1 MTNSS
6 RALRQAVRLALAT
19 AAASAAPLAL
29 AQTAPAEQAAPA
41 VQEVVVTGSR
51 LLQQPNDISV
61 SPITS
66 VSQEDIQKTGLVRVE
81 DVLGM
86 LPQIGAEQNSGTSIS
101 ASGTA
106 TISLRN
112 LGSQRTLVLI
122 NNRRM
127 GPGGAG
133 GFTGNANAPDIN
145 QIPAGLI
152 ERVDILTGGASAVYG
167 ADAVAGVVNFVMN
180 THFQGVKISGSYG
193 WNNHSN
199 NNQTYLGYLDAA
211 GIDRPP
217 STVNTGQNRNI
228 DFLAGANFADGKGNA
243 TVYAGFLH
251 SSPAVG
257 YQFDHAACTLN
268 GDATPQANIH
278 CGGSGTSA
286 HGQWLMFG
294 KPSAAGAS
302 TTIADTTIAQP
313 GGGMVPYVDARD
325 AYNYG
330 ALSYFQR
337 GADRY
342 TAGAFFHYD
351 INPHATVYTE
361 TMWSRNSSTA
371 QYGPSG
377 SFFQTVQLGC
387 PGTPT
392 STAANT
398 NPFIA
403 ATPGAAAAL
412 CAPGIIAQNQF
423 ANPALAGTNLISLY
437 LARRSVESGG
447 RQDNYFADSIRQ
459 VIGTKGEINDAWS
472 YDVYGQF
479 SISTLDD
486 HQGNFLSTAQI
497 TNALQVVGATPAT
510 ATCTVGPPC
519 VPWNVWQPLAA
530 NAVTKDQLDYMTIPG
545 IFNTTTTEYVA
556 DGLLTGDLGKYGIT
570 LPTAKDGLTLA
581 VGSQYRSE
589 SFVYSPDIV
598 FQQGL
603 AAGGAPSNPINGYF
617 HLWEGYT
624 EMRLPLID
632 DKPGAYRLSL
642 DAGYRYSSYTL
653 GFNTNTYK
661 VGLEWAPL
669 QDLRFRGG
677 YNRAVRVPNIDELYF
692 PAAVGA
698 GGTSDPC
705 WSPAPV
711 LTEAQCAL
719 TGVSAARYGHLAVN
733 SAAQINNKFYGN
745 PNLTPEKADTYTLG
759 VVFQP
764 SFIPNLVM
772 SLDAYNIKINN
783 TITSLSPTAIVY
795 NCALGFD
802 PSACGRITRSPG
814 NESLWLNTTGFVD
827 NSEENVGYNKT
838 NGMDVS
844 GHYNVAV
851 GGAGKLGFNL
861 VGTYVH
867 EFILQTSPGG
877 GAYDCVGHFGV
888 NCFAPLPKWRHTF
901 TADWGTPWAGLDIM
915 VRWRYIGSTT
925 TDRSSSAPL
934 LSSAYYLPT
943 ATIPAYNY
951 IDLGGSIP
959 IGDHLEV
966 RAGVNNI
973 ADKNP
978 PLILNGALTDCPN
991 TTCNNNTWVGTYD
1004 TLGRYI
1010 YFNLTA
1016 QF

>member
-1 MTNSS
+1 
-6 RALRQAVRLALAT
+6 
-19 AAASAAPLAL
+19 
-29 AQTAPAEQAAPA
+29 
-41 VQEVVVTGSR
+41 
-51 LLQQPNDISV
+51 
-61 SPITS
+61 
-66 VSQEDIQKTGLVRVE
+66 
-81 DVLGM
+81 
-86 LPQIGAEQNSGTSIS
+86 
-101 ASGTA
+101 
-106 TISLRN
+106 
-112 LGSQRTLVLI
+112 
-122 NNRRM
+122 
-127 GPGGAG
+127 
-133 GFTGNANAPDIN
+133 
-145 QIPAGLI
+145 
-152 ERVDILTGGASAVYG
+152 
-167 ADAVAGVVNFVMN
+167 MN
-180 THFQGVKISGSYG
+180 THYQGVKINAGYG

-211 GIDRPP
+211 GIAHPP
-217 STVNTGQNRNI
+217 DTVNTGQNRNI
-228 DFLAGANFADGKGNA
+228 DFIAGSNFADGKGNA
-243 TVYAGFLH
+243 TVYATFLH

-268 GDATPQANIH
+268 GGSTPNKPIH

-286 HGQWLMFG
+286 HGQWLMLG
-294 KPSAAGAS
+294 QTKAGPPPV
-302 TTIADTTIAQP
+302 TTTVVDTTIAQP
-313 GGGMVPYVDARD
+313 GGGMVPYNDTRD

-330 ALSYFQR
+330 GLSYFQR
-337 GADRY
+337 GADRW

-351 INPHATVYTE
+351 LNQHATVYTE
-361 TMWSRNSSTA
+361 TMWSKNTSTA

-377 SFFQTVQLGC
+377 SFFNTVQLGC
-387 PGTPT
+387 PGLPGSTPG
-392 STAANT
+392 NT

-412 CAPGIIAQNQF
+412 CSPAVVAQNQLAF
-423 ANPALAGTNLISLY
+423 PALAGTNQIQLY

-447 RQDNYFADSIRQ
+447 RQDNYSADSLRQ

-472 YDVYGQF
+472 YDVYGQVSF
-479 SISTLDD
+479 SSLAD
-486 HQGNFLSTAQI
+486 HQGNFLSNTNI
-497 TNALQVVGATPAT
+497 NNALQVVTGPGGQPV
-510 ATCTVGPPC
+510 CTVGPPC
-519 VPWNVWQPLAA
+519 VPWNVWAPLSA
-530 NAVTKDQLDYMTIPG
+530 NAVTPDQLNYLEIPG
-545 IFNTTTTEYVA
+545 IFDTSTTEYIA
-556 DGLLTGDLGKYGIT
+556 DGLITGDLGKYGIT
-570 LPTAKDGLTLA
+570 LPTAKDGLTVA
-581 VGSQYRSE
+581 VGTQYRSE
-589 SFVYSPDIV
+589 EFVYQPDIV

-603 AAGGAPSNPINGYF
+603 AAGGAPSLPINGYF

-624 EMRLPLID
+624 EMRLPIAD
-632 DKPGAYRLSL
+632 DKPLAYRLSL

-661 VGLEWAPL
+661 VGLEWAPI

-677 YNRAVRVPNIDELYF
+677 YNRAVRVPNIDELF
-692 PAAVGA
+692 APVAVGA

-705 WSPAPV
+705 WGPAPV
-711 LTEAQCAL
+711 LTQAECAL
-719 TGVSAARYGHLAVN
+719 TGVSSARYGHLAVN

-745 PNLTPEKADTYTLG
+745 ASLTPEKADTYTLG
-759 VVFQP
+759 LVFQP

-772 SLDAYNIKINN
+772 SLDAYKIKIDN

-802 PSACGRITRSPG
+802 PTACGRITRSPG
-814 NESLWLNTTGFVD
+814 SQSLWLNTTGFVD
-827 NSEENVGYNKT
+827 NSEENVGQNKT
-838 NGMDVS
+838 SGADVS
-844 GHYNVAV
+844 GHYNLAM

-901 TADWGTPWAGLDIM
+901 TLDWGTPWWGFDLLL
-915 VRWRYIGSTT
+915 RWRYLGSTT
-925 TDRSSSAPL
+925 TDRSSSEPL
-934 LSSAYYLPT
+934 LKSAYYPST

-959 IGDHLEV
+959 VGDHVEL

-1010 YFNLTA
+1010 YFNVTA

>member
-1 MTNSS
+1 
-6 RALRQAVRLALAT
+6 
-19 AAASAAPLAL
+19 
-29 AQTAPAEQAAPA
+29 

-51 LLQQPNDISV
+51 LLQQPNDISI

-66 VSQEDIQKTGLVRVE
+66 VSQEDIQKTGLVRTE
-81 DVLGM
+81 DILGM

-106 TISLRN
+106 TVSLRN
-112 LGSQRTLVLI
+112 LGSQRTLVLV
-122 NNRRM
+122 NNRRLN
-127 GPGGAG
+127 PGGAG
-133 GFTGNANAPDIN
+133 GFTGNANAADIN
-145 QIPAGLI
+145 QIPAGLV

-180 THFQGVKISGSYG
+180 THFQGVRIDGSYG

-199 NNQTYLGYLDAA
+199 DNGTYLGYLDAA
-211 GIDRPP
+211 QIQHPP
-217 STVNTGQNRNI
+217 STANTGQNRNL
-228 DFLAGANFADGKGNA
+228 DFVAGSNFADGKGNA
-243 TVYAGFLH
+243 TVYATFLH

-294 KPSAAGAS
+294 IPAGKAGS
-302 TTIADTTIAQP
+302 TTLADTTIAQP
-313 GGGMVPYVDARD
+313 GGGMVPYDDVRD

-351 INPHATVYTE
+351 VNPHATVYTE
-361 TMWSRNSSTA
+361 TMWSRNTSTA

-377 SFFQTVQLGC
+377 SFFNTVSLGC

-403 ATPGAAAAL
+403 ATPGAQAAL
-412 CAPGIIAQNQF
+412 CAPNIIAANQASF
-423 ANPALAGTNLISLY
+423 PANAGTNLITLY

-447 RQDNYFADSIRQ
+447 RQDNYFANSIRQ
-459 VIGTKGEINDAWS
+459 DLGVKGEINDVWS

-479 SISTLDD
+479 GMSQLDD
-486 HQGNFLSTAQI
+486 NEGDFLSNANI
-497 TNALQVVGATPAT
+497 TNALQATGASVAT
-510 ATCTVGPPC
+510 ATCQPAGC
-519 VPWNVWQPLAA
+519 VPWNVWAPLAA
-530 NAVTKDQLDYMTIPG
+530 NAVTPAQLAYLQIPAQ
-545 IFNTTTTEYVA
+545 FNTDTIEYIA
-556 DGLLTGDLGKYGIT
+556 DGLITGDLSKYGVK
-570 LPTAKDGLTLA
+570 LPTARDGLSIAFGT
-581 VGSQYRSE
+581 QYRSE
-589 SFVYSPDIV
+589 SFVYRPDV
-598 FQQGL
+598 VYQQGL

-617 HLWEGYT
+617 HVWEGYT

-661 VGLEWAPL
+661 VGLEWAPI
-669 QDLRFRGG
+669 QDVRLRGG

-705 WSPAPV
+705 WSPKPV
-711 LTEAQCAL
+711 LTLAECEL
-719 TGVSAARYGHLAVN
+719 TGVTPARYGHIAVN

-745 PNLTPEKADTYTLG
+745 PSLTPETADTYTLG

-764 SFIPNLVM
+764 TAIPNLVV
-772 SLDAYNIKINN
+772 SLDAYDIKINN
-783 TITSLSPTAIVY
+783 TITALSPTAIVY

-802 PSACGRITRSPG
+802 PKACGRITRTPG
-814 NESLWLNTTGFVD
+814 NESLWLATSGFVD

-838 NGMDVS
+838 NGLDVS
-844 GHYNVAV
+844 GHYNF
-851 GGAGKLGFNL
+851 GIGAGGKIGVNL

-888 NCFAPLPKWRHTF
+888 NCLAPLPKWRHTF
-901 TADWGTPWAGLDIM
+901 TADWGTPWAGLDITL
-915 VRWRYIGSTT
+915 RWRYIGSTT
-925 TDRSSSAPL
+925 TDRSSDAPL
-934 LSSAYYLPT
+934 LQSTYYLPT
-943 ATIPAYNY
+943 ANIPAYNY
-951 IDLGGSIP
+951 LDLSGSIP
-959 IGDHLEV
+959 VGSNVTL

-991 TTCNNNTWVGTYD
+991 TTCNDNTWVGTYD

-1010 YFNLTA
+1010 FFNVTA